1 MMWSV
6 RLNGE
11 PFGRYRRRVPTA
23 ALDVF
28 LAAPHE
34 ASAPFPRIQIRA
46 LHRFSESVVELRH
59 DVRLFDLRDPQPD
72 RLGIER
78 DQLVSTRPVND
89 RWARRWAARLVGRK
103 RRRAAGTRP
112 AVALPAGFSCTPA
125 L

>member
-1 MMWSV
+1 MQV
-6 RLNGE
+6 
-11 PFGRYRRRVPTA
+11 GRYRRRVPTA

-34 ASAPFPRIQIRA
+34 ASAPFPRIQIPT
-46 LHRFSESVVELRH
+46 LHQWSESVVELRH
-59 DVRLFDLRDPQPD
+59 DLRLFDLRDPQPD
-72 RLGIER
+72 RLGIVR

-89 RWARRWAARLVGRK
+89 RWARRWASRLVWRK
-103 RRRAAGTRP
+103 RRRAAGTRT